1 MELIP
6 ARVTRVIASSSEEF
20 AIVVRTPAKVFL
32 IFVGQAEAFTIY
44 RDLKE
49 SKPRRPLAH
58 DLLMNVIGGFDIRV
72 DKVVISSIVNNTF
85 CATVFLS
92 QQFRA
97 GDEGER
103 QVLRLDSRASD
114 AMILAIKSS
123 CELLVTSTVLDQ
135 VEDVTGLLE
144 AAGDDDAFPSA

>member
-6 ARVTRVIASSSEEF
+6 ARVVRVIASSSDEF
-20 AIVVRTPAKVFL
+20 AVVVKTPQKVFL
-32 IFVGQAEAFTIY
+32 IFVGPAEAFTIY
-44 RDLKE
+44 RDLKD

-58 DLLMNVIGGFDIRV
+58 DLLMNIIGGFDVGV

-85 CATVFLS
+85 CGTVFLS
-92 QQFRA
+92 QEYR
-97 GDEGER
+97 GSDEGER

-114 AMILAIKSS
+114 AMILAIKSE

-135 VEDVTGLLE
+135 VEDVTELLE
-144 AAGDDDAFPSA
+144 AAGDGDAFPSI